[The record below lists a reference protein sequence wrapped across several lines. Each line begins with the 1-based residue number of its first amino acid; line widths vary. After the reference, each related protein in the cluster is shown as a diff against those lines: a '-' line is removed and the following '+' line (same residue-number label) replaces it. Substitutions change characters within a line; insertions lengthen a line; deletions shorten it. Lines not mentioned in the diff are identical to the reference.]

1 MDAAPVLKPRGGSDD
16 ASRVDAALATSPT
29 PARRLL
35 PRRLKIAAAIA
46 AACALSGLA
55 ISLLGGG
62 GHGSR
67 TAATAADTRAPAT
80 PAVQP
85 VPVAKAKQAPD
96 PGPLKSHPKVV
107 VAVPPGQA
115 PQVDPASTPSTSSGA
130 QAPSDAEVRS
140 ELAGFRKHLTGYGV
154 ARGAVPEVRSDG
166 TAVAPLDAPDIV
178 ATVIAAGNA
187 IATTPYKWG
196 GGHGAW
202 RDNGYDCSG
211 SVSFALAGAGLMT
224 SPLVAAQFMH
234 WGAGG
239 QGKWITIY
247 ANPGHTFM
255 VVAGLRFDTSGAA
268 GGTRWQPAAGRSY
281 AGFVARHP
289 PGL

>member
-1 MDAAPVLKPRGGSDD
+1 VPE
-16 ASRVDAALATSPT
+16 
-29 PARRLL
+29 ARAR
-35 PRRLKIAAAIA
+35 
-46 AACALSGLA
+46 
-55 ISLLGGG
+55 
-62 GHGSR
+62 
-67 TAATAADTRAPAT
+67 RAPA
-80 PAVQP
+80 PSRRR
-85 VPVAKAKQAPD
+85 
-96 PGPLKSHPKVV
+96 LKSHPKLV

-115 PQVDPASTPSTSSGA
+115 PPVQPGSGSTNNVA
-130 QAPSDAEVRS
+130 RAPSDAEVRG
-140 ELAGFRKHLTGYGV
+140 ELAVFRKHLTGYGV
-154 ARGAVPEVRSDG
+154 ARGPVPEVRSNG
-166 TAVAPLDAPDIV
+166 TAVAPLEAPDVV

-202 RDNGYDCSG
+202 KDNGYDCSG

-234 WGAGG
+234 WGAKG

-255 VVAGLRFDTSGAA
+255 VVAGLRFDTSGAQ